1 MNSSTSSSETSL
13 SADSAIRFSQRGY
26 ASADQPISVLMA
38 QALAQPDLISLA
50 AGFVDQTSLPVEIV
64 RAASEKLLSQPEV
77 GAAALQYGTTAGH
90 SGLRDVICQRLAE
103 ADGISSE
110 GLAARCMVT
119 AGSNQLLHLVAEAIL
134 DEGDVVL
141 CAAPTYLVFMGTLA
155 GVHAT
160 SWSVET
166 DHEGMVPESIEAT
179 LRQFEEKGELHR
191 VKAIYGVTYFDNPQ
205 GISTTPARR
214 AAIVEIAKRWSRK
227 HKIYVID
234 DTAYRDLR
242 YEEQDEPSLL
252 AYDDMGSHVIET
264 GTFSKSF
271 SPGIRVGWGV
281 IPAELFNVLV
291 QLKGNIDFGSPN
303 FSQALMA
310 EILTSGAHE
319 QQVETLR
326 SAYCEKRDAMLA
338 ALEASFGGKDEVSW
352 VHPKGGLYVWLSLPE
367 AVKTGPKGQLFDEA
381 IRRGMLYVPG
391 QYCFPTE
398 GVPGKTNTIRLSFGV
413 QSPDRIHEGI
423 ASLAAAVGAII

>member
-1 MNSSTSSSETSL
+1 M
-13 SADSAIRFSQRGY
+13 
-26 ASADQPISVLMA
+26 
-38 QALAQPDLISLA
+38 
-50 AGFVDQTSLPVEIV
+50 
-64 RAASEKLLSQPEV
+64 
-77 GAAALQYGTTAGH
+77 
-90 SGLRDVICQRLAE
+90 
-103 ADGISSE
+103 
-110 GLAARCMVT
+110 
-119 AGSNQLLHLVAEAIL
+119 
-134 DEGDVVL
+134 
-141 CAAPTYLVFMGTLA
+141 
-155 GVHAT
+155 
-160 SWSVET
+160 
-166 DHEGMVPESIEAT
+166 
-179 LRQFEEKGELHR
+179 
-191 VKAIYGVTYFDNPQ
+191 
-205 GISTTPARR
+205 
-214 AAIVEIAKRWSRK
+214 
-227 HKIYVID
+227 ID

-252 AYDDMGSHVIET
+252 AYDDVGSHVIET

-391 QYCFPTE
+391 QYCFPAE